1 MIHMV
6 AFLQNR
12 KAVMYGMRSCQS
24 ADVYKRQ
31 AVSSDGIH
39 FERMSDRPFLENG
52 GPGSWN
58 ECESGHPY
66 VFVDDDDR
74 VYLLSLIHI

>member
-1 MIHMV
+1 
-6 AFLQNR
+6 
-12 KAVMYGMRSCQS
+12 
-24 ADVYKRQ
+24 
-31 AVSSDGIH
+31 
-39 FERMSDRPFLENG
+39 MSDRPFLENG

-74 VYLLSLIHI
+74 VYLFYQGNNDKGKSWYLSRVEIGFKNEIPYII